1 MNQIM
6 SAVAQWLEQ
15 KYCWEVNCMD
25 VYRLCRD
32 CEKFKT
38 DACPNSKDC
47 LDTPDKPYYERKK

>member
-15 KYCWEVNCMD
+15 KYCMD
-25 VYRLCRD
+25 VYRFCQD
-32 CEKFKT
+32 CEKFET

-47 LDTPDKPYYERKK
+47 LDTPDKPYFERKK